1 MANVVDL
8 VTRLDLDAL
17 ADNQLSGRR
26 FDAVQS
32 YLEQDGGA
40 LAELARMDLLN
51 EVLKLSR
58 PAIYRDRELRDEVK
72 RRLRRRAA

>member
-26 FDAVQS
+26 FDAVQRH
-32 YLEQDGGA
+32 LEEDSRA
-40 LAELARMDLLN
+40 LGDLARMDLMN
-51 EVLKLSR
+51 EVLKLAK

-72 RRLRRRAA
+72 RALRRRAA